1 MKKII
6 ILFTRVPK
14 VGITKTRLYDFLTAS
29 EAVDIQK
36 KLLKKLYYN
45 FKKWNYDVKIFHSED
60 FNSDEYMR
68 NILEDE
74 NLQFYYQ
81 SGNTLGD
88 KMFNAINE
96 ISKLNSNSKI
106 LLIGSDVVGITEEIL
121 NNAFSSLDKND
132 VVINPTYDG
141 GYYLIGMK
149 KAIKE
154 IFNIEQ
160 YGTNTVLENTLLKL
174 KNENISYCL
183 GEYCLD
189 IDTKEDL
196 LTYETN
202 FKNISLLGAGEYNI
216 NFLYDYSETEKR
228 ILRLNMKSQMNLKE
242 QMKYE
247 YHTLKILE
255 NSTVTPKVYDLEE
268 NPKIIP
274 YKYLTMEYL
283 KGRPLNYYTDMDIA
297 AYLLSKI
304 HNTKYTRETDLIFA
318 KNPFLLMYEECNN
331 MASEYLKWD
340 NADSKVKDYLLK
352 FLRFCEK
359 KININYEISNMCIIN
374 TELNSGNFIIGDKK
388 ENSYVIDWE
397 KALIG
402 ECEQDLAHFLA
413 PTTTFWKT
421 DVILS
426 NNEINN
432 FLLEYKKYRNF
443 DREKF
448 DIYLVFTCLRGIT
461 WCSMAF
467 RQYSEKEKLLTDEFT
482 FNKIKKYLEYSFLE
496 NLEKY
501 FND

>member
-45 FKKWNYDVKIFHSED
+45 LKKWNYDVKIFHSED

-174 KNENISYCL
+174 K
-183 GEYCLD
+183 
-189 IDTKEDL
+189 
-196 LTYETN
+196 
-202 FKNISLLGAGEYNI
+202 
-216 NFLYDYSETEKR
+216 
-228 ILRLNMKSQMNLKE
+228 IL
-242 QMKYE
+242 
-247 YHTLKILE
+247 
-255 NSTVTPKVYDLEE
+255 V
-268 NPKIIP
+268 
-274 YKYLTMEYL
+274 
-283 KGRPLNYYTDMDIA
+283 
-297 AYLLSKI
+297 
-304 HNTKYTRETDLIFA
+304 IF
-318 KNPFLLMYEECNN
+318 
-331 MASEYLKWD
+331 
-340 NADSKVKDYLLK
+340 
-352 FLRFCEK
+352 
-359 KININYEISNMCIIN
+359 
-374 TELNSGNFIIGDKK
+374 
-388 ENSYVIDWE
+388 
-397 KALIG
+397 
-402 ECEQDLAHFLA
+402 
-413 PTTTFWKT
+413 
-421 DVILS
+421 
-426 NNEINN
+426 
-432 FLLEYKKYRNF
+432 
-443 DREKF
+443 
-448 DIYLVFTCLRGIT
+448 
-461 WCSMAF
+461 
-467 RQYSEKEKLLTDEFT
+467 
-482 FNKIKKYLEYSFLE
+482 
-496 NLEKY
+496 
-501 FND
+501 